1 MFQITVIRP
10 SDDLRRLVAEINAA
24 AWDEAN
30 EMGEYEEGA
39 LAHYL
44 DQQGNLFV
52 VCHEP
57 VEGGRRLL
65 GVASARLQ
73 VKPYG
78 RERWLYVDEV
88 DVCADQRC
96 RGVGM
101 ALMQALMQA
110 AEAAGCD
117 ELWLGAEVDNDAA
130 NALYRSLGP
139 EDVAAVTG
147 YTYALG
153 EDDEA

>member
-1 MFQITVIRP
+1 MFQITFIRP

-24 AWDEAN
+24 EWDEAN
-30 EMGEYEEGA
+30 EMGAYEEGA
-39 LAHYL
+39 LEHYL
-44 DQQGNLFV
+44 DQQDNILV
-52 VCHEP
+52 VCHEA

-88 DVCADQRC
+88 DVCSDQRC
-96 RGVGM
+96 RGVGK

-110 AEAAGCD
+110 AEAAGCG
-117 ELWLGAEVDNDAA
+117 ELWLGAEVGNDAA

-153 EDDEA
+153 EQDDD